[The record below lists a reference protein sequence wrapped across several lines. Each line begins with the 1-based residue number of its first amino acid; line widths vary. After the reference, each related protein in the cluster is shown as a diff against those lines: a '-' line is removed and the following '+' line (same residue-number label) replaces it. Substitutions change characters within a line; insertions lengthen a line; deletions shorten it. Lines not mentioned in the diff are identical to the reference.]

1 MWGESLTLPLYA
13 IVSTD
18 IRRDL
23 VRPVR
28 HFTKLRIIHLYRRA
42 SFGDLAAD
50 ELDNSLVAYGSPS
63 ELLRSLWRMR
73 PDVVQGVEPFAV
85 RLLPYLY
92 SVWAASLLLRAPL
105 VVVALENRPLA
116 EKHGRLVAS
125 MLQAALRPVFDRA
138 DLLIV
143 LNEGA
148 RRNVLSVGSYQ
159 EKVQRVMYGTWGVD
173 LAEFA
178 PERGAQR
185 LSPGR
190 EPVVLFVGRLHREK
204 GVFELLD
211 AFGLIRARFPDA
223 RLLLVG
229 DGPARAEM
237 ENVIASRGWTSH
249 VTLMGVVLNR
259 DLPRIMR
266 TADVL
271 VAPSLTTRKWEEQ
284 VGMSSIQAMACGVP
298 VVSTRSGAIPEY
310 VPDGVAGLLVP
321 ERDSGALAEAV
332 VRILSDQGLRLRLG
346 RAARDYAIEHYDERA
361 NVQRVEQV
369 ILERCLGK

>member
-1 MWGESLTLPLYA
+1 MGESLKLPLYA

-23 VRPVR
+23 VVPMR
-28 HFTKLRIIHLYRRA
+28 HFSKLRIVHLYRRV
-42 SFGDLAAD
+42 SFGDLAQD
-50 ELDNSLVAYGSPS
+50 ELDSSLVPYGSPS
-63 ELLRSLWRMR
+63 GLLRCLWRMR
-73 PDVVQGVEPFAV
+73 PDVMQGVEPFAV

-105 VVVALENRPLA
+105 VVVALENRPLVQ
-116 EKHGRLVAS
+116 KHGRLVAS
-125 MLQAALRPVFDRA
+125 VLRTVLRPVLDRA

-148 RRNVLSVGSYQ
+148 RRNVLSVGAYQ
-159 EKVQRVMYGTWGVD
+159 EKMQRVMYGTWGVD

-178 PERGAQR
+178 PEQGAQSR
-185 LSPGR
+185 SPGQG
-190 EPVVLFVGRLHREK
+190 PVVLFVGRLHREK
-204 GVFELLD
+204 GGFELLD
-211 AFGLIRARFPDA
+211 AFGLIRARVPNA

-229 DGPARAEM
+229 DGPARAEI
-237 ENVIASRGWTSH
+237 ENVVASRDWTSC
-249 VTLMGVVLNR
+249 VTLMGMVLNR

-266 TADVL
+266 TAEVL
-271 VAPSLTTRKWEEQ
+271 VAPSLTTPKWEEQ

-332 VRILSDQGLRLRLG
+332 IRILSDQDLRLRLG
-346 RAARDYAIEHYDERA
+346 RAARAYAMEHYDERA
-361 NVQRVEQV
+361 NVQRVEQI